1 MSPVP
6 LLRTAAD
13 VSPEWLTDA
22 LIQAGAT
29 TAGTRVEG
37 FTAEAIGT
45 GQMADTTRF
54 TLTYAGDD
62 GVPGPATWWASSP
75 RPTTRAGARVWR
87 CGPTRSRSA
96 STVRWRRGST
106 PASRP
111 RTSPRSNPR
120 PAGSRSSS
128 KTSSAVPRGTRW
140 RRARP
145 DVAAAV
151 LDEMAGLHAPCW
163 ESPELAALDWL
174 NRGSP
179 EANEVL
185 TAMVQ
190 MLLPGFLERY
200 ADTMAPEHQELCRF
214 LASHMPAYV
223 ALRTGP
229 RTASHGDFRLDNLL
243 FQSGDPR
250 PVVVDWQ
257 TLIWGSAAADVAYF
271 IGGSVTTEER
281 RRHEA
286 DLLVHYHDALRRR
299 GVADYT
305 LEQLRADFR
314 RETFAGLI
322 MAIVASMVVQ
332 RTERG
337 DLMFLTTAT
346 ATRSTP
352 STSTRPRC
360 SSPPHDRP
368 PGPLHRQR
376 GAFGHG
382 RFHAGCLGCGPC

>member
-13 VSPEWLTDA
+13 VSPDWLTDA

-29 TAGTRVEG
+29 TPGTRVEG
-37 FTAEAIGT
+37 FIAEAIGT

-54 TLTYAGDD
+54 TLTYAGED
-62 GVPGPATWWASSP
+62 GASGPATVVGKFASADDQS
-75 RPTTRAGARVWR
+75 RGTGLALRAYEVEVRFYREVADRVDARV
-87 CGPTRSRSA
+87 
-96 STVRWRRGST
+96 
-106 PASRP
+106 PATYVAEIEP
-111 RTSPRSNPR
+111 ET
-120 PAGSRSSS
+120 GWF
-128 KTSSAVPRGTRW
+128 TLLLQDIVGGTQGDQM
-140 RRARP
+140 AACRP

-163 ESPELAALDWL
+163 ESQELAALDWL

-214 LASHMPAYV
+214 LASHMPAYI

-271 IGGSVTTEER
+271 VGGSVTTEER

-305 LEQLRADFR
+305 LEQLRGDFR

-346 ATRSTP
+346 RHAQHALDVDAPALLLAAT
-352 STSTRPRC
+352 
-360 SSPPHDRP
+360 
-368 PGPLHRQR
+368 
-376 GAFGHG
+376 
-382 RFHAGCLGCGPC
+382 